1 MESPQL
7 HVDAISPSASIRPTK
22 RKRVALA
29 CDHCRERK
37 VKCDGSKPVCS
48 PCNKRREPPGRCTYT
63 LIATAAKHQS
73 EHEYILS
80 LQKQVHEMH
89 QVIDQLRRKTET
101 AAANATPSHDSSSPR
116 HPPQTALVGTDTSP
130 AIPAQGVGVQV
141 PEAGGPSPVSAMGA
155 TTLLQSS
162 NLTSQEDELF
172 GQSSVHSLLREVSH
186 SHPNF
191 NPESR
196 QRSAPH
202 ASQGRPSTSSL
213 SMSTAATLLT
223 AEFALPPR
231 RVADQLLDHYF
242 DNVHIFYPWTHSTSF
257 RKRYDSLW
265 TSNGYPGAQ
274 TGKTGDIGVGGD
286 QCSEASFF
294 CALNAMFALGC
305 EFSDLPEKESASA
318 IFSTRMRSL
327 LQIDIIDKGDLS
339 HVQALL
345 LVSHCAL
352 SGEYPLRCYNIIG
365 LACRVAVGLGLY
377 NERCAEQRSAIENE
391 IRRRVWYGCLQME
404 MTVCMT
410 LGRPPVLQMTDDVLA
425 PAAVDDEFLG
435 IDTERCVQSE
445 GILSQNLFVVE
456 NIRLAKILGKI
467 LASIYW
473 QSSSSDFGALVR
485 MDNILRDFKTSLV
498 HDLRWWGRDTER
510 ECAALNSRDRILR
523 RQRNVLHARFLHLRI
538 LLYRPSFSAF
548 CAAAK
553 RSRQEREAGSGSGEP
568 GFEPNTL
575 QTTFQAQCAT
585 TCVQAAFELSE
596 SLFSATQNNAT
607 GAWWFTLFCML
618 QPELFSLRTFSL
630 LASHPD
636 LMTCGGIII
645 LAECAQCAEPTAT
658 KHFNQHQLRVFW
670 KPLGK
675 HAI

>member
-1 MESPQL
+1 MSRL
-7 HVDAISPSASIRPTK
+7 IFTLSCVLLSLTHSAR
-22 RKRVALA
+22 
-29 CDHCRERK
+29 
-37 VKCDGSKPVCS
+37 
-48 PCNKRREPPGRCTYT
+48 
-63 LIATAAKHQS
+63 
-73 EHEYILS
+73 YILS

-186 SHPNF
+186 SHTNF

-404 MTVCMT
+404 M
-410 LGRPPVLQMTDDVLA
+410 
-425 PAAVDDEFLG
+425 
-435 IDTERCVQSE
+435 
-445 GILSQNLFVVE
+445 
-456 NIRLAKILGKI
+456 
-467 LASIYW
+467 
-473 QSSSSDFGALVR
+473 
-485 MDNILRDFKTSLV
+485 
-498 HDLRWWGRDTER
+498 
-510 ECAALNSRDRILR
+510 
-523 RQRNVLHARFLHLRI
+523 
-538 LLYRPSFSAF
+538 
-548 CAAAK
+548 
-553 RSRQEREAGSGSGEP
+553 
-568 GFEPNTL
+568 
-575 QTTFQAQCAT
+575 
-585 TCVQAAFELSE
+585 
-596 SLFSATQNNAT
+596 
-607 GAWWFTLFCML
+607 
-618 QPELFSLRTFSL
+618 
-630 LASHPD
+630 
-636 LMTCGGIII
+636 
-645 LAECAQCAEPTAT
+645 
-658 KHFNQHQLRVFW
+658 
-670 KPLGK
+670 
-675 HAI
+675 